1 MSAII
6 RYILDM
12 LPFMLAVLPIYV
24 TLRLLVMRRAAFNPR
39 HEVALL
45 VFVLF
50 LSGLASQTILPT
62 VRFSEGE
69 IHVINDG
76 VHTTNLIPLK
86 VFADTYTEV
95 FKNGNVAPLIINF
108 FGNVVMFMPIGFLV
122 PLLWRAS
129 SGRLIIIGF
138 LCSLF
143 VELSQLLLP
152 RSSDVDDLILNT
164 AGVALG
170 LLIYKIIEKGA
181 PGFTEKFKK

>member
-12 LPFMLAVLPIYV
+12 LPFMLAVLPVYV
-24 TLRLLVMRRAAFNPR
+24 TVRVLAMRKAKFNPHR
-39 HEVALL
+39 EAALL
-45 VFVLF
+45 LFVMF
-50 LSGLASQTILPT
+50 LTGLASQTVVPEMRISGGAL
-62 VRFSEGE
+62 
-69 IHVINDG
+69 HVIRDG

-108 FGNVVMFMPIGFLV
+108 FGNVVMFMPIGYFV
-122 PLLWRAS
+122 PLLWRAT
-129 SGRLIIIGF
+129 SGRVIIIGL

-143 VELSQLLLP
+143 VEFSQLLLP

-170 LLIYKIIEKGA
+170 LLIYKIIEKSA

>member
-24 TLRLLVMRRAAFNPR
+24 TVRVLAMRKAKFNPHR
-39 HEVALL
+39 EVALL
-45 VFVLF
+45 LFVMF
-50 LSGLASQTILPT
+50 LTGLASQTVVP
-62 VRFSEGE
+62 E
-69 IHVINDG
+69 IRISGGALHVIRDG

-108 FGNVVMFMPIGFLV
+108 FGNVVMFMPIGFFV

-129 SGRLIIIGF
+129 YGRVIIIGF

-143 VELSQLLLP
+143 VEISQLLLP

-170 LLIYKIIEKGA
+170 LLLYKLLCKLV
-181 PGFTEKFKK
+181 PKFFSKFKE